1 MLYLSS
7 GWGLYPAKKF
17 SSLMDINYRLAQPAI
32 HAVRLQQIGLKVSC
46 RSGDSKPAICNYLLK
61 KV

>member
-32 HAVRLQQIGLKVSC
+32 HAVGLQRVGLKVSF
-46 RSGDSKPAICNYLLK
+46 RSGDSATEICYYLLK